1 MQFLLGH
8 IWLYISGPDSDEG
21 VHSLGHF
28 IKWFHE
34 TLDWRFRL
42 GLRIVEEMR
51 QIGRAHV

>member
-51 QIGRAHV
+51 RNHE